1 MHLFLE
7 TKLQLKTRWKVMLGF
22 TTHVQFSLTTN
33 QVSASRVNPV
43 FWLDKITR
51 ESPYTGFTKRE
62 EIQASETSKRLGAIH
77 AVSFRGGSV
86 AEWSAHRTRN
96 PAVPGSSPALAT
108 CWIWSSSS
116 RVQIPGHACKLTI
129 GCLLPVGVLNPL
141 MLYFNYLFLSIWEEW
156 TCELVA

>member
-51 ESPYTGFTKRE
+51 ESPYTGFTKIE